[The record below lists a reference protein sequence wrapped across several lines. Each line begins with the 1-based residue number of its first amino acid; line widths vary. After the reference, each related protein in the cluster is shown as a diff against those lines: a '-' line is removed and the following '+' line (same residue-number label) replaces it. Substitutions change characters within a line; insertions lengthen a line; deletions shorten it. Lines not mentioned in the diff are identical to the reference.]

1 MLWARDERGFVASR
15 VRLRR
20 AGAARCRV
28 RADLAARG
36 KPGLWDVGLS
46 VTGNGARRFCLA
58 DPMILSQWEHR
69 GGACTRVILT
79 ERDATA
85 TVHYTCAGG
94 GFGQSVITLLTPR
107 SIRVDTQGIAGDG
120 PFAYRLYA
128 RRAGECG
135 QR

>member
-1 MLWARDERGFVASR
+1 MNGGLWRVVFACVALALPAAVSEPISP
-15 VRLRR
+15 R
-20 AGAARCRV
+20 AA
-28 RADLAARG
+28 